1 MWPAGSHTVLSWP
14 DVAGEWA
21 VGRGAATQ
29 NQDMS
34 RFIVMKRTRDL
45 QGCFLGGKKASYTHA
60 KFPCSWT
67 FAPSVPAR
75 GILLRVPAAGCRW
88 RPRRPH
94 RDAVRP
100 SRRLSAR
107 VADCRPAPERGGSG
121 LETGLPSSHG
131 APPLARAQVKAL
143 AAAGLTAR
151 PTLVDRPGGEWRPAP
166 GTLAVWSG
174 SSRCPRRVPDARR
187 VPIPRVRSGHA
198 GDDEAAEDGAR
209 LWES

>member
-1 MWPAGSHTVLSWP
+1 
-14 DVAGEWA
+14 
-21 VGRGAATQ
+21 
-29 NQDMS
+29 MS

-143 AAAGLTAR
+143 AATGLTAR
-151 PTLVDRPGGEWRPAP
+151 PTLVDRPGASGGRLRVLSLSGPGRP
-166 GTLAVWSG
+166 
-174 SSRCPRRVPDARR
+174 
-187 VPIPRVRSGHA
+187 
-198 GDDEAAEDGAR
+198 GAR
-209 LWES
+209 AGCRMLGVSPFHGFAPAMPAMTKRQRMGPVFGKVEGDSG